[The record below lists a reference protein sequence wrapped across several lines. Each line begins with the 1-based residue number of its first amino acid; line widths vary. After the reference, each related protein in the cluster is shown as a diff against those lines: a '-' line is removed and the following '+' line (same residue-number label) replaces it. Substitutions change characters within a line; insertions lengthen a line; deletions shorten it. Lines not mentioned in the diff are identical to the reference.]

1 MATQIRTTDDPI
13 STSPRG
19 LDDSTSV
26 GGGKVGGGKVGGDGV
41 GDEGTVGGDGV
52 GDEGTVGGDGV
63 GDEGTVGGDGVGDE
77 GTVDVGGAGGDKV
90 NSIIKT
96 SNPRLPP
103 DTLMRMCFVTVTP
116 MQYTRKD

>member
-13 STSPRG
+13 STSPCG
-19 LDDSTSV
+19 LDDSTSA
-26 GGGKVGGGKVGGDGV
+26 GG
-41 GDEGTVGGDGV
+41 GTVGGDGV

-63 GDEGTVGGDGVGDE
+63 GDEGTVGVGVGDE
-77 GTVDVGGAGGDKV
+77 GTVGDGGAGGDKV

-103 DTLMRMCFVTVTP
+103 DTLMRMCSVTVTP